1 MQVPGADASRSEDLW
16 TMLYHTALVAQ
27 PLLIRPSHG
36 VAVLSGE
43 PVTSSVDERW
53 LSEGRPIEFTITLSG
68 DTFVSDIG
76 EEDFG
81 LGGTSALLSGIRSL
95 QSSITGFNAVIAP
108 RLNAMNLQRLKPLEI
123 QEGDVQ
129 LVAGRVTVQNGI
141 QVIADGTP
149 DAAVILQRFQNH
161 LPEHHCRGCWTV
173 EQIRQMKAQRTLK
186 LLVIED
192 SRVEK
197 ARQNGLCRSSLAGFV
212 TNALPNGVTVLH
224 LFDAVALS
232 GCHRVLLRR
241 PKGFNGREA
250 KGSPV
255 IPASLV
261 GEFPTESPQR
271 LASPLVFTLKQGH
284 RRGGTDGIDIAF

>member
-1 MQVPGADASRSEDLW
+1 MVAGCAPITSGQCDESAAPG
-16 TMLYHTALVAQ
+16 T
-27 PLLIRPSHG
+27 
-36 VAVLSGE
+36 
-43 PVTSSVDERW
+43 
-53 LSEGRPIEFTITLSG
+53 
-68 DTFVSDIG
+68 
-76 EEDFG
+76 
-81 LGGTSALLSGIRSL
+81 
-95 QSSITGFNAVIAP
+95 
-108 RLNAMNLQRLKPLEI
+108 LEI

-149 DAAVILQRFQNH
+149 DTAVILQRFQNH

-173 EQIRQMKAQRTLK
+173 EQIRQMKTQRTLE

-192 SRVEK
+192 GRVEK

-241 PKGFNGREA
+241 PEGFNGREA

-255 IPASLV
+255 TPASLV

-271 LASPLVFTLKQGH
+271 LASLLVFPLKQGH
-284 RRGGTDGIDIAF
+284 RRGGTDGIDTAFQSNQVGCQPKLLCEQVPVRAHLQRPP